1 METKRELVEEEGKA
15 GRQPHNCEYVFEER
29 HFHADTLR
37 TIHVSSLGLL
47 PCRLFSTE
55 TLRGKLC
62 GVCKHI
68 TDS

>member
-47 PCRLFSTE
+47 PC
-55 TLRGKLC
+55 
-62 GVCKHI
+62 
-68 TDS
+68 